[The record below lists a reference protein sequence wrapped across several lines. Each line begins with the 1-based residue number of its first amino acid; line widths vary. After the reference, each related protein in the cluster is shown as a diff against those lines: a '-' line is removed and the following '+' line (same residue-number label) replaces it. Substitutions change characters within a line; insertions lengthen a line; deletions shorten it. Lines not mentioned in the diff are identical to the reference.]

1 MRLFRLTLATIFQRK
16 AWAICAV
23 AVIALPFALP
33 MISSATEKPIL
44 VQPARIQAA
53 WGTLWI
59 CTLFWGLFTAAREGE
74 TNAKTG
80 VGEYFQTT
88 GLSATRQLFE
98 IWLAVFSFVAPL
110 ALVTAAICQFAAA
123 PADPVEHAMWRT
135 LNLQYVTLFLL
146 VTGPLLALAT
156 AIASRFGGITGFAST
171 LGITLY
177 GLYGVGYLKNMLQ
190 LEANPIL
197 HGVWLFSPHYDFA
210 DLTQRLFFKTGALP
224 TADFWGMILYFGGIL
239 AVYSG
244 LSRLCFRTKLSA

>member
-16 AWAICAV
+16 AWAICAL

-33 MISSATEKPIL
+33 MISSATEKPLL

-53 WGTLWI
+53 WGTLWV
-59 CTLFWGLFTAAREGE
+59 CTILWGLFTAAREGE

-98 IWLAVFSFVAPL
+98 IWLAVFCFIAPL
-110 ALVTAAICQFAAA
+110 AVTTAAICQFAAA
-123 PADPVEHAMWRT
+123 PTDPVENAMWWT

-156 AIASRFGGITGFAST
+156 AIASRFGGIAGFAST

-190 LEANPIL
+190 LEANPFL

-224 TADFWGMILYFGGIL
+224 AGDFWSMTLYFVGIL
-239 AVYSG
+239 AVYTG
-244 LSRLCFRTKLSA
+244 LSRICFRTKLSA